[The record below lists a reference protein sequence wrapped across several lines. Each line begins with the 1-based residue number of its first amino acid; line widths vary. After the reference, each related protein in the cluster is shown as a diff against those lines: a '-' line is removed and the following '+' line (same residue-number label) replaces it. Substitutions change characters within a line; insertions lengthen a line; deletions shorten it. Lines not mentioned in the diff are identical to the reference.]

1 MDVAERTAYL
11 DAMGVTMWQPR
22 FADDGPHRI
31 VMAPRL
37 GDKHILPAAV
47 FASPADLQV
56 DAPDVPQEVQAATQ
70 FESVAAPVVEQ
81 PSEPE
86 LTPVPAASLAQE
98 SVAMAEDVK
107 TQNDPDV
114 AFTVQ
119 IQYHTSG
126 IALLD
131 ICQHTL
137 GHQRAHQD
145 LGAAIVT
152 ALCGPGELENNQ
164 FTWPVVNIPRMDR
177 RRSQA
182 RASTKAFLSS
192 FAQRCDIETVICT
205 GDSLDIVEADNLN
218 IVRLTFSLSDL
229 LQGQVS
235 KRDAWQQLKG
245 YKR

>member
-11 DAMGVTMWQPR
+11 DAMGVTLWQPR
-22 FADDGPHRI
+22 FADDSPQRI

-47 FASPADLQV
+47 FASPTDIQV
-56 DAPDVPQEVQAATQ
+56 DAQDVPQEVPQEVPATTQ
-70 FESVAAPVVEQ
+70 FESVPAPVVEQ

-86 LTPVPAASLAQE
+86 VTPVPVPTLAQE
-98 SVAMAEDVK
+98 PVAVAEDVK
-107 TQNDPDV
+107 PENDPDV

-164 FTWPVVNIPRMDR
+164 FTWLP
-177 RRSQA
+177 A
-182 RASTKAFLSS
+182 
-192 FAQRCDIETVICT
+192 
-205 GDSLDIVEADNLN
+205 
-218 IVRLTFSLSDL
+218 
-229 LQGQVS
+229 
-235 KRDAWQQLKG
+235 
-245 YKR
+245 

>member
-1 MDVAERTAYL
+1 MDVAERNAYL
-11 DAMGVTMWQPR
+11 DAMGVTVWQPR
-22 FADDGPHRI
+22 FADDSPQRI

-47 FASPADLQV
+47 FASPAAIQV
-56 DAPDVPQEVQAATQ
+56 EADVPQEAPAATQ
-70 FESVAAPVVEQ
+70 LDRVAAPVVEQ

-86 LTPVPAASLAQE
+86 VTPAPAPTLAQE
-98 SVAMAEDVK
+98 PVAISEDVK
-107 TQNDPDV
+107 AKDDPDV

-145 LGAAIVT
+145 LGAAIVA

-192 FAQRCDIETVICT
+192 FAQRCKIDTLICT
-205 GDSLDIVEADNLN
+205 GDSLDIIEAENLN
-218 IVRLTFSLSDL
+218 IVRLSFSLTDL

>member
-11 DAMGVTMWQPR
+11 DAMGVTVWQPR
-22 FADDGPHRI
+22 FADDSPQRI

-47 FASPADLQV
+47 FASPADIQV
-56 DAPDVPQEVQAATQ
+56 EADVPQEVPATTQ
-70 FESVAAPVVEQ
+70 FESVPAPVVEQ

-86 LTPVPAASLAQE
+86 VTPVPVPTLAQE
-98 SVAMAEDVK
+98 PVAVAEDVK
-107 TQNDPDV
+107 PENDPDV

-182 RASTKAFLSS
+182 RASTKAFLTS

-205 GDSLDIVEADNLN
+205 GDSLDIIEAENLN
-218 IVRLTFSLSDL
+218 IVRLAFSLTDL
-229 LQGQVS
+229 LQGHVS